1 VQTAIVP
8 LLKMLKT
15 KHIMSTRNCA
25 LIEVDPQVDFGVASG
40 SLYVPRGE
48 EVVTELNALRIALQ
62 DAGRLRSVIL
72 TQDSHP
78 PDHVSFQVNN
88 PGSELFKEH
97 VLADGSKQMMWPVH
111 CQVGT
116 PGHEFLPGL
125 LRELNDIIVPKGT
138 RREVDSYSGFGS
150 EDCVREITP
159 LNLHLKGRGIRYVVI
174 GGLAFDYCV
183 SYTARDAARLGYKTI
198 VVRSATRGI
207 SPESCEREEGLM
219 RAAGV
224 IVVEDV
230 EEAICFLAKNV

>member
-1 VQTAIVP
+1 
-8 LLKMLKT
+8 MLKT
-15 KHIMSTRNCA
+15 KNIMSSRNCA
-25 LIEVDPQVDFGVASG
+25 LIEVDPQVDFGTVGGA
-40 SLYVPRGE
+40 LYVPRGE
-48 EVVTELNALRIALQ
+48 EVVSQLNALRIALH

-78 PDHVSFQVNN
+78 SDHVSFHVNN

-125 LRELNDIIVPKGT
+125 LRELNDIVVPKGT
-138 RREVDSYSGFGS
+138 QRSVDSYSGFGS
-150 EDCVREITP
+150 EDCVREITH
-159 LNLHLKGRGIRYVVI
+159 LNLHLKGRGIKYVVI

-183 SYTARDAARLGYKTI
+183 SYTARDAARLGYHVM

-207 SPESCEREEGLM
+207 SPETCEREEGLM

-230 EEAICFLAKNV
+230 DEAMDFMAKNV

>member
-1 VQTAIVP
+1 
-8 LLKMLKT
+8 MSKT
-15 KHIMSTRNCA
+15 RYVMSSRNCA
-25 LIEVDPQVDFGVASG
+25 LIQVDPQVDFGAVGGA
-40 SLYVPRGE
+40 LYVPRGE
-48 EVVTELNALRIALQ
+48 EVVAELNALRSALQ
-62 DAGRLRSVIL
+62 SAGRLRAVIN

-97 VLADGSKQMMWPVH
+97 LLPDGTKQMMWPAH

-125 LRELNDIIVPKGT
+125 VHEATDIVVPKGT
-138 RREVDSYSGFGS
+138 QRAVDSYSGFGS
-150 EDCVREITP
+150 EDGVREITP
-159 LNLHLKGRGIRYVVI
+159 LNLHLKGRGIKYVVI

-183 SYTARDAARLGYKTI
+183 SYTARDAARLGYNVI

-219 RAAGV
+219 RAARV
-224 IVVEDV
+224 IVVE
-230 EEAICFLAKNV
+230 NVADAMGLLSKYM

>member
-1 VQTAIVP
+1 
-8 LLKMLKT
+8 MLTT
-15 KHIMSTRNCA
+15 KHVMNSRNCA
-25 LIEVDPQVDFGVASG
+25 LIQVDPQVDFGTVDGA
-40 SLYVPRGE
+40 LYVPRGE
-48 EVVTELNALRIALQ
+48 EVVTELNALRSALQ
-62 DAGRLRSVIL
+62 DAGRLRAVIN

-97 VLADGSKQMMWPVH
+97 ELPGGSKQMMWPVH

-116 PGHEFLPGL
+116 PGYEFLPGL
-125 LRELNDIIVPKGT
+125 VREVNDIVVPKGVQRT
-138 RREVDSYSGFGS
+138 VDSYSGFGS
-150 EDCVREITP
+150 EDCVREITH
-159 LNLHLKGRGIRYVVI
+159 LNLHLKGRGIKYVVI

-183 SYTARDAARLGYKTI
+183 SYTARDAARLGYHVM

-207 SPESCEREEGLM
+207 SPETCEREEGLM

-230 EEAICFLAKNV
+230 DEAMDFMAKNV

>member
-1 VQTAIVP
+1 
-8 LLKMLKT
+8 MLKT
-15 KHIMSTRNCA
+15 KHIMSSRNCA
-25 LIEVDPQVDFGVASG
+25 LIEVDPQVDFGTVGGA
-40 SLYVPRGE
+40 LYVPRGE
-48 EVVTELNALRIALQ
+48 EVVSQLNALRIALQ

-78 PDHVSFQVNN
+78 SDHVSFQVNN

-97 VLADGSKQMMWPVH
+97 VLPDGTKQMMWPVH

-125 LRELNDIIVPKGT
+125 LRELNDIVVPKGT
-138 RREVDSYSGFGS
+138 QRSVDSYSGFGS

-159 LNLHLKGRGIRYVVI
+159 LNLHLKGRGIKHVVI

-183 SYTARDAARLGYKTI
+183 SYTARDAARLGYNVI

-207 SPESCEREEGLM
+207 SPESSEREEGLM

-224 IVVEDV
+224 TVVEDV
-230 EEAICFLAKNV
+230 AEAMALLAKYV

>member
-1 VQTAIVP
+1 
-8 LLKMLKT
+8 MLKT
-15 KHIMSTRNCA
+15 KHVMNSRNCA
-25 LIEVDPQVDFGVASG
+25 LIQVDPQVDFGTVDGA
-40 SLYVPRGE
+40 LYVPRGE
-48 EVVTELNALRIALQ
+48 EVVIELNALRSALQ
-62 DAGRLRSVIL
+62 DAGRLRAVIN

-97 VLADGSKQMMWPVH
+97 VLADGTKQMMWPVH

-125 LRELNDIIVPKGT
+125 VREINDIVVPKGVQRT
-138 RREVDSYSGFGS
+138 VDSYSGFGS
-150 EDCVREITP
+150 EDCVREITS
-159 LNLHLKGRGIRYVVI
+159 LNLHLKGRGIKHVVI

-183 SYTARDAARLGYKTI
+183 SYTARDAARLGYHVI

-224 IVVEDV
+224 IVAEDV
-230 EEAICFLAKNV
+230 AEAMDLLAKNV

>member
-1 VQTAIVP
+1 
-8 LLKMLKT
+8 MLKT
-15 KHIMSTRNCA
+15 KNIMSPRNCA
-25 LIEVDPQVDFGVASG
+25 LIEVDPQVDFGTVGGA
-40 SLYVPRGE
+40 LYVPRGE
-48 EVVTELNALRIALQ
+48 EVVSQLNALRIALQ

-78 PDHVSFQVNN
+78 SDHVSFHVNN

-97 VLADGSKQMMWPVH
+97 VLGDGSKQMMWPVH

-125 LRELNDIIVPKGT
+125 LRELNDIVVPKGT
-138 RREVDSYSGFGS
+138 QRSVDSYSGFGS

-159 LNLHLKGRGIRYVVI
+159 LNLHLKGRGIKYVII

-183 SYTARDAARLGYKTI
+183 SYTARDAARLGYRVM

-207 SPESCEREEGLM
+207 STESCEREEGLM

-224 IVVEDV
+224 ILVEDV
-230 EEAICFLAKNV
+230 DEAMHFMAKNV

>member
-1 VQTAIVP
+1 MF
-8 LLKMLKT
+8 KNNDEK
-15 KHIMSTRNCA
+15 SYRNCA
-25 LIEVDPQVDFGVASG
+25 LIQVDPQVDFGSVDGA
-40 SLYVPRGE
+40 LYVPRGE
-48 EVVTELNALRIALQ
+48 EVVAELNALRSALQ
-62 DAGRLRSVIL
+62 DAGRLRAVIN

-97 VLADGSKQMMWPVH
+97 VLADGTKQMMWPVH

-125 LRELNDIIVPKGT
+125 VRDINDIIVPKGT
-138 RREVDSYSGFGS
+138 QRTVDSYSGFGS

-159 LNLHLKGRGIRYVVI
+159 LNLHLKGRGIKYAI
-174 GGLAFDYCV
+174 LGGLSFEFCV
-183 SYTARDAARLGYKTI
+183 SYTGRDAARLGYTTI

-207 SPESCEREEGLM
+207 YPDICERGEGLM

-230 EEAICFLAKNV
+230 AEAMDFLAKNV

>member
-1 VQTAIVP
+1 MNSDDFQNMNNKRI
-8 LLKMLKT
+8 
-15 KHIMSTRNCA
+15 A
-25 LIEVDPQVDFGVASG
+25 LIEVDPQVDFGTVDGA
-40 SLYVPRGE
+40 LYVPQGE
-48 EVVTELNALRIALQ
+48 AIVAELNNLRIALR
-62 DAGRLRSVIL
+62 DADLLCSVVL

-78 PDHVSFQVNN
+78 ADHISFQKNN

-97 VLADGSKQMMWPVH
+97 VLACGSKQMMWPVH

-116 PGHEFLPGL
+116 LGQEFLPGL
-125 LRELNDIIVPKGT
+125 LRETNDIVIQKGMN
-138 RREVDSYSGFGS
+138 REVDSYSGFGS

-159 LNLHLKGRGIRYVVI
+159 LDQHLKDLDIKYVVI

-183 SYTARDAARLGYKTI
+183 SATAKDAARLGYSTI

-207 SPESCEREEGLM
+207 SSESCDREEKLM

-230 EEAICFLAKNV
+230 KEAIQLLLSKNM

>member
-1 VQTAIVP
+1 
-8 LLKMLKT
+8 MLKT
-15 KHIMSTRNCA
+15 KQVLNSRNCA
-25 LIEVDPQVDFGVASG
+25 LIQVDPQVDFGTVDGA
-40 SLYVPRGE
+40 LYVPRGE
-48 EVVTELNALRIALQ
+48 EVVVELNALRSALQ
-62 DAGRLRSVIL
+62 NAGRLRAVIN
-72 TQDSHP
+72 TQDCHP

-97 VLADGSKQMMWPVH
+97 ELPGGSKQMMWPVH

-116 PGHEFLPGL
+116 PGYEFLPGL
-125 LRELNDIIVPKGT
+125 VREVNDIVVPKGT
-138 RREVDSYSGFGS
+138 KREVDSYSGFGS
-150 EDCVREITP
+150 EDCVCEITH
-159 LNLHLKGRGIRYVVI
+159 LNLHLKGRGIKYVVI

-183 SYTARDAARLGYKTI
+183 SYTARDAARLGYNVI

-230 EEAICFLAKNV
+230 AEAMGFLAKNV

>member
-1 VQTAIVP
+1 
-8 LLKMLKT
+8 MSKT
-15 KHIMSTRNCA
+15 RYVMNSRNCA
-25 LIEVDPQVDFGVASG
+25 LIQVDPQVDFGAVGGA
-40 SLYVPRGE
+40 LYVPRGE
-48 EVVTELNALRIALQ
+48 EVVTELNALRKALQ
-62 DAGRLRSVIL
+62 DAGRLRAVIN

-97 VLADGSKQMMWPVH
+97 VLADGTKQMMWPVH

-125 LRELNDIIVPKGT
+125 VREASDIVVPKGT
-138 RREVDSYSGFGS
+138 QRTVDSYSGFGS
-150 EDCVREITP
+150 EDGVRENTH
-159 LNLHLKGRGIRYVVI
+159 LNLHLKGRGIKYVVI

-183 SYTARDAARLGYKTI
+183 SYTARDAARLGYNVI

-219 RAAGV
+219 RAARV
-224 IVVEDV
+224 IVVE
-230 EEAICFLAKNV
+230 NVADAMGLLSKYM